1 MHFHQRLNLIYQTLN
16 RAVVVALSHLRINN
30 GITKRLGK
38 RTSCDSN
45 SGSSNS
51 RYYSLLAV
59 LWIGGCTSLKKA
71 ALIGTGSLGAGAIAS
86 IATSGTAPVL
96 LAAAGGASVTSVV
109 ADLMSPSKGDSM
121 PIAASC
127 APDNFWTLLGDL
139 VGMGGWFLILVVIVP
154 MVLGWLL
161 PGPLERKKR

>member
-1 MHFHQRLNLIYQTLN
+1 MVAGTLFNLRKLNGN
-16 RAVVVALSHLRINN
+16 F
-30 GITKRLGK
+30 KKLGK
-38 RTSCDSN
+38 RKPCDSN

-51 RYYSLLAV
+51 RYYCLLAV

-71 ALIGTGSLGAGAIAS
+71 ALIGTGALVPGAIAS

-109 ADLMSPSKGDSM
+109 ADVMTPTKGGNM
-121 PIAASC
+121 PTAASC

-139 VGMGGWFLILVVIVP
+139 VSMGGWLLILVIVIP
-154 MVLGWLL
+154 MILGWLL
-161 PGPLERKKR
+161 PGPLERAKKKRK